1 MHITEISPRSVSG
14 SPEWIELYNPNNF
27 AIDLNGWSLS
37 HSSPN
42 YNSNILLRE
51 GVISGNSV
59 SILTGDSTGQN
70 VGSADHVIDLGSEG
84 FLGVG
89 QLDLLS
95 DGGGVLIISY
105 TQLSEFQPFE
115 VMRVAWGGDTGYFLT
130 PSQSLKYTS
139 DIFPPAVDSWEVSSS
154 PTPGFLD

>member
-1 MHITEISPRSVSG
+1 M
-14 SPEWIELYNPNNF
+14 
-27 AIDLNGWSLS
+27 
-37 HSSPN
+37 
-42 YNSNILLRE
+42 
-51 GVISGNSV
+51 

-70 VGSADHVIDLGSEG
+70 VGNADHVVDLGSEG

-89 QLDLLS
+89 QLDLLD

-130 PSQSLKYTS
+130 PSQSLKYTN
-139 DIFPPAVDSWEVSSS
+139 DVFPPTVDSWEVSSS